1 MSQIDINYSQNLIKV
16 RDACLDNSTFEC
28 VSVKGLY
35 FNDVDLSG
43 TKITNANMSNLEI
56 EGAQLG
62 GAIIRNVGMPPV
74 DHPNYDAK
82 AKQRPLIFENCDFE
96 ASTITDCNLANIAI
110 NNCNIKGMTI
120 NGISVEELLKNF
132 THNNNK

>member
-28 VSVKGLY
+28 TSVKGLY

-43 TKITNANMSNLEI
+43 TKITNANMSDLEI

-62 GAIIRNVGMPPV
+62 GAIIRNIGMPPA
-74 DHPNYDAK
+74 DHPHFDAD
-82 AKQRPLIFENCDFE
+82 AKQRPITFEGCDFE
-96 ASTITDCNLANIAI
+96 ASTIIDCNLAHVAI
-110 NNCNIKGMTI
+110 NNCNIKGLTI
-120 NGISVEELLKNF
+120 NGISIETLLANF
-132 THNNNK
+132 TQKDK

>member
-28 VSVKGLY
+28 ASVKGLY

-43 TKITNANMSNLEI
+43 TKITNANMSDLEI

-62 GAIIRNVGMPPV
+62 GAIIRNVGMPPA
-74 DHPNYDAK
+74 DHPLYEAD
-82 AKQRPLIFENCDFE
+82 AKQRPITFEDCDFE
-96 ASTITDCNLANIAI
+96 TSTITNCNLRNVTI
-110 NNCNIKGMTI
+110 NNCDLKGLTI
-120 NGISVEELLKNF
+120 NGISVEELLANF
-132 THNNNK
+132 IHNNNQ

>member
-28 VSVKGLY
+28 VSVKRLY

-43 TKITNANMSNLEI
+43 TKITNANMSDLEI

-62 GAIIRNVGMPPV
+62 GAIIRNVGMPSA
-74 DHPNYDAK
+74 DHPLYEAD
-82 AKQRPLIFENCDFE
+82 AKQRPITFEDCDFE
-96 ASTITDCNLANIAI
+96 TSTITNCNLRNVTI
-110 NNCNIKGMTI
+110 NNCDLKGLTI
-120 NGISVEELLKNF
+120 NGILVEELLANF
-132 THNNNK
+132 THNNNQ